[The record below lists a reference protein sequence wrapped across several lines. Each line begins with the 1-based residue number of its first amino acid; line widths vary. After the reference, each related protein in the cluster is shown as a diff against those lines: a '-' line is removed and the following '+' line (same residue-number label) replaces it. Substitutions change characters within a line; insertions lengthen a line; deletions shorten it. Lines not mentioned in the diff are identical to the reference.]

1 MRKTAKRSLTI
12 ATAVIISV
20 AGGTAAFA
28 YASGWFK
35 GGGTV
40 SATSSTIGNVT
51 TTVALANSPT
61 TRLFPGRELPVT
73 GNISNPNDYRVKIN
87 NVSITEVI
95 ATKGNGNSPNPSC
108 NKDTADLTASLTA
121 ALEIASDTTLAN
133 QAFGKVRMGEK
144 ASAAC
149 AGSAITATLAFDGE
163 LVSKP

>member
-12 ATAVIISV
+12 ATAVVISV

-51 TTVALANSPT
+51 TTVVLANSSA

-73 GNISNPNDYRVKIN
+73 GNIANPNDYKVKIN
-87 NVSITEVI
+87 NVSVTEVT
-95 ATKGNGNSPNPSC
+95 ATKVNGSSNPNC
-108 NKDTADLTASLTA
+108 NKDTADLSASLTTP
-121 ALEIASDTTLAN
+121 LQIANETTLTN
-133 QAFGKVRMGEK
+133 QSFGKVKMGEN

-149 AGSAITATLAFDGE
+149 AGSAITATLTFAGE
-163 LVSKP
+163 LVPNS